1 MEGYDVQQEAGQQR
15 DTGLLAARAGCS
27 PLVPKP
33 MKKGANLKNPKLGLV
48 IIRMGNALFSVI
60 HGLEWNIIMRVINR
74 PTSWT
79 WRMEFA
85 YRTFLKIHGN
95 FTVKK

>member
-1 MEGYDVQQEAGQQR
+1 MQQEAGQQR

-48 IIRMGNALFSVI
+48 IIRMRNALFSVI
-60 HGLEWNIIMRVINR
+60 HGLEWNIMRVNR

-79 WRMEFA
+79 S
-85 YRTFLKIHGN
+85 LDLQSLSLN
-95 FTVKK
+95 